1 MISTAPVGNTDR
13 ITARISVNLLR
24 AGSGTRA
31 KYSSTFFG
39 PPLPVAEAFLPWL
52 RTGLPL
58 VEALAA
64 LLADFPTLPFVF
76 LVRVMLQ
83 TLLPQVHAVA
93 CGRRCISSKR
103 GLAWRIPGPTTR
115 DARLFIP

>member
-13 ITARISVNLLR
+13 ITARISFNLLR
-24 AGSGTRA
+24 ADSGTRA
-31 KYSSTFFG
+31 KYSPTFFG

-58 VEALAA
+58 VEALPT
-64 LLADFPTLPFVF
+64 LLADFPTLPFAF
-76 LVRVMLQ
+76 LMRAMLQ

-93 CGRRCISSKR
+93 CGRRCIPR
-103 GLAWRIPGPTTR
+103 NAGRMPGPAPR
-115 DARLFIP
+115 AARLFIP

>member
-64 LLADFPTLPFVF
+64 LLADFPTLPFAF
-76 LVRVMLQ
+76 LMRAMLQ

-93 CGRRCISSKR
+93 CGRRCISR
-103 GLAWRIPGPTTR
+103 NAGRIPGP
-115 DARLFIP
+115 A